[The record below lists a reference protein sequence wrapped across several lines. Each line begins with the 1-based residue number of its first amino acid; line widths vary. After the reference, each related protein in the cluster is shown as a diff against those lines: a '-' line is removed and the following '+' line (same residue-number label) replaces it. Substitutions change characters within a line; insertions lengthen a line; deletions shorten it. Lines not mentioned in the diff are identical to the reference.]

1 MAGMEDRPAGRKATD
16 RRRGATAPSCRGDAG
31 HNPGAAGERLPGT
44 LPRGSAGKG
53 ETGMRRVVV
62 SGLGVVAPNGIGR
75 EAFWSAC
82 LEGRSGV
89 GPIRS
94 FDASE
99 HPVKIAAEVPDFDV
113 SPFVPASQ
121 RKSLKIMSRAMRFAV
136 AAAGLGIRDA
146 GLDLDKLDPTRVG
159 VVMGTGLVPIEMP
172 ELTPALV
179 ESCDED
185 GRLETRRLGQRGA
198 SALFPLWILK
208 YLPNM
213 VAAHISLAY
222 NAQGPNSTITT
233 ACAAGTQA
241 VGEGF
246 RLIARGDADI
256 VLAGG
261 ADSRI
266 DPLLMLAYTALGAL
280 SRSDRPA
287 AEVSR
292 PFDGGRDGFV
302 LGEGAGVLVLED
314 LEHARRRG
322 ATIYAEVLGLG
333 SSFDAYAVT
342 KPDPEAKGAARAI
355 SEALREARVDG
366 RDVDYINAHGTS
378 TRLND
383 QMETTAVKRV
393 FGDDARA
400 LPLSSIKSMVG
411 HLIGAAGAVEAVALA
426 LTLQAG
432 ALPPT
437 INQTQPDP
445 ACDLDYVP
453 NTAREMPVKV
463 GVSTSFGFGGQNA
476 ALVMRSFA

>member
-1 MAGMEDRPAGRKATD
+1 
-16 RRRGATAPSCRGDAG
+16 
-31 HNPGAAGERLPGT
+31 
-44 LPRGSAGKG
+44 
-53 ETGMRRVVV
+53 MRRVVIT
-62 SGLGVVAPNGIGR
+62 GLGVVAPNGVGID
-75 EAFWSAC
+75 AFWNAC
-82 LEGRSGV
+82 LNGTSGV

-94 FDASE
+94 FDATA
-99 HPVKIAAEVPDFDV
+99 HPVKIAAEVHDFDP
-113 SPFVPASQ
+113 SPFIPISQ
-121 RKSLKIMSRAMRFAV
+121 RKGMKIMSRAMRFAV
-136 AAAGLGIRDA
+136 GAAGLGIQDS
-146 GLDLDKLDPTRVG
+146 GLDLDKEDPTRLG
-159 VVMGTGLVPIEMP
+159 VVMGTGLVPVDLP

-179 ESCDED
+179 DSCDAS
-185 GRLETRRLGQRGA
+185 GNLETTRLGRKGA
-198 SALFPLWILK
+198 GALFPLWILK

-246 RLIARGDADI
+246 RLIARDDADI

-266 DPLLMLAYTALGAL
+266 DPLLILAYTALGAL
-280 SRSDRPA
+280 STSDRPPT
-287 AEVSR
+287 EVSR
-292 PFDGGRDGFV
+292 PFDGKRDGFV
-302 LGEGAGVLVLED
+302 LGEGAAVLVLEE
-314 LEHARRRG
+314 LEHAKKRG

-333 SSFDAYAVT
+333 SSFDAYAAT

-355 SEALREARVDG
+355 LESLREARINTT
-366 RDVDYINAHGTS
+366 DVDYINAHGTS

-393 FGDDARA
+393 FGDNAKV

-411 HLIGAAGAVEAVALA
+411 HLIGAAGAVEAAALA
-426 LTLQAG
+426 MTLHSG
-432 ALPPT
+432 AVPPT
-437 INQTQPDP
+437 INQTQRDP

-463 GVSTSFGFGGQNA
+463 AVSTSFGFGGQNA
-476 ALVMRSFA
+476 ALVMSQFAG

>member
-1 MAGMEDRPAGRKATD
+1 
-16 RRRGATAPSCRGDAG
+16 
-31 HNPGAAGERLPGT
+31 
-44 LPRGSAGKG
+44 
-53 ETGMRRVVV
+53 MRRVVIT
-62 SGLGVVAPNGIGR
+62 GLGVVAPNGVGR

-82 LEGRSGV
+82 LEGKSGV

-94 FDASE
+94 FDASG
-99 HPVKIAAEVPDFDV
+99 HPVKIAAEVKDFDV
-113 SPFVPASQ
+113 TPFVPACQ
-121 RKSLKIMSRAMRFAV
+121 RKSLKIMSRAMQFAV
-136 AAAGLGIRDA
+136 GAAGLGVRDA
-146 GLDLDKLDPTRVG
+146 GLDLEKEDPTRIG
-159 VVMGTGLVPIEMP
+159 VVMGTGLVPVDMP

-179 ESCDED
+179 ESCDAD
-185 GRLETRRLGQRGA
+185 GHLQTAKLGQRGPDVV
-198 SALFPLWILK
+198 FPLWILK

-213 VAAHISLAY
+213 VAAHISMAL

-241 VGEGF
+241 VGEAF
-246 RLIARGDADI
+246 RLIARGDADV

-280 SRSDRPA
+280 SRSDRPPA
-287 AEVSR
+287 TVSR

-302 LGEGAGVLVLED
+302 LGEGAGVLVLEE
-314 LEHARRRG
+314 LERAKARG

-355 SEALREARVDG
+355 KEALREARVDPG
-366 RDVDYINAHGTS
+366 DVDYINAHGTS

-393 FGDDARA
+393 FGDGAKA

-411 HLIGAAGAVEAVALA
+411 HLIGAAGAVEAAALA
-426 LTLQAG
+426 LTLHDG
-432 ALPPT
+432 AVPPT
-437 INQTQPDP
+437 TNQTEPDP
-445 ACDLDYVP
+445 ACDRDYVP
-453 NTAREMPVKV
+453 NTARETPVKV
-463 GVSTSFGFGGQNA
+463 AVSTSFGFGGQNA
-476 ALVMRSFA
+476 ALVMRSFAG